1 MCNVVGCLVSY
12 SEVRVDLHKKVHD
25 NDVKKKIAV
34 SKRAALRQK
43 KTVDAMLVMK

>member
-1 MCNVVGCLVSY
+1 MVDCLALY
-12 SEVRVDLHKKVHD
+12 SEVRADLHKKVHD

-43 KTVDAMLVMK
+43 KKVDAMLVMK